1 MLSLSKWTDEI
12 HLKIWWSVGL
22 EVIVGIFISFIFRIL
37 VVFLVRLLLG
47 GFSLQDLLL
56 ARRYFQIILEMIAEI
71 QMRLIKFTSLRIFST
86 LAFLFLMFI
95 LYILKFIKKPANV
108 ILLSKIVVLG
118 LRLSIP
124 AELNMPF
131 QSYAQAMAHDPQV
144 EEGRPLRN
152 SL

>member
-22 EVIVGIFISFIFRIL
+22 EVIVGIFISFIFRII

-47 GFSLQDLLL
+47 GFSLQDLLFT
-56 ARRYFQIILEMIAEI
+56 RRYFQIILEMIAEI
-71 QMRLIKFTSLRIFST
+71 QMRLIEIAPFRIFST

-95 LYILKFIKKPANV
+95 LYILQFIQKPADV
-108 ILLSKIVVLG
+108 VIVVLG
-118 LRLSIP
+118 LCLSIP
-124 AELNMPF
+124 AEFNMPF

>member
-22 EVIVGIFISFIFRIL
+22 EVIVGIFISFMMRIL
-37 VVFLVRLLLG
+37 VVFLVRLLLA

-71 QMRLIKFTSLRIFST
+71 QMRLIELAPFRIFST
-86 LAFLFLMFI
+86 LAFLFCLLLLMFI
-95 LYILKFIKKPANV
+95 LYILKFIKKPADVV
-108 ILLSKIVVLG
+108 IVLG
-118 LRLSIP
+118 LRLSIA

-144 EEGRPLRN
+144 EEHWPLRN